1 MFLDNLNST
10 ALRSNTLASVLT
22 ERPAHVRVMGR
33 SEMVPL
39 NCAAFVA
46 VTGNGLSVSEDLA
59 RRFLEVLLDPQCEDS
74 EARTVS

>member
-1 MFLDNLNST
+1 VFLDNLNST